1 MKVIGIRPCSFN
13 GSDGSTVSG
22 VNLYLTEQL
31 SQGEGYSAERVFV
44 TQAKLNEWTYSPA
57 VGDKVELSY
66 NRYGK
71 VGRITKI

>member
-1 MKVIGIRPCSFN
+1 MKVIGIRPSSFN
-13 GSDGSTVSG
+13 GSDGKTVSG
-22 VNLYLTEQL
+22 VNLYLTEKL

-44 TQAKLNEWTYSPA
+44 TQAKLNEWNYAPA
-57 VGDKVELSY
+57 VGDQVELSY